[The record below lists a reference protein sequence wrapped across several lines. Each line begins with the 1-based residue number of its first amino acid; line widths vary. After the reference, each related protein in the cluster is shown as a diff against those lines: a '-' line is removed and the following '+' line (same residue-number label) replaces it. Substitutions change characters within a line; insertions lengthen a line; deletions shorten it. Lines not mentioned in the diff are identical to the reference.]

1 MKKVIRLTESELINV
16 IKKVITEQGLVDPI
30 IDLAKP
36 GFEGI
41 KGVRTPSGR
50 TPKVEDGTDPDFNCK
65 YLPYE
70 KVKHFFD
77 EAKTW
82 NYSVDEVFMKKIIDG
97 LKKHLDNYWGGGS
110 GDLEIDRLLSQVKT
124 KPGMGYLV
132 RNFKL
137 NNKNLYDSLDSY
149 HRQPWF
155 TIVSILEKNFDLPYG
170 PSGCGGQL

>member
-30 IDLAKP
+30 FDLAKP

-41 KGVRTPSGR
+41 KGVRTASGR
-50 TPKVEDGTDPDFNCK
+50 TPKVEDGVDSDLDCK
-65 YLPYE
+65 FLPFE

-97 LKKHLDNYWGGGS
+97 LKKHLDDYWGGGS

-149 HRQPWF
+149 YRPTWNS
-155 TIVSILEKNFDLPYG
+155 IVSILEKNFDLPYG